1 MGLFDNAVRVNPLSR
16 PASRFPEKWEGKIEK
31 GLVLNYQQ
39 KHKVIHIGEMTRKA
53 LRNGGLDLEGFRIAI
68 TSIRRELHSRQPDL
82 KHRKDFADVDREEF
96 SYMLKQITDLQELIG
111 LANRQKVLN
120 APRLKKYSRWQKK
133 MILQRR
139 WELKHDL

>member
-1 MGLFDNAVRVNPLSR
+1 MGLFDDAVRVNPLSR
-16 PASRFPEKWEGKIEK
+16 PASPFSGKWDVKIEE
-31 GLVLNYQQ
+31 GLVLNHQQ
-39 KHKVIHIGEMTRKA
+39 KQKLTHIGEITRKA

-68 TSIRRELHSRQPDL
+68 TSIRRELPSRQPDL
-82 KHRKDFADVDREEF
+82 KLRKDFADMDREEF

-120 APRLKKYSRWQKK
+120 APHLKKYSSCQKE

-139 WELKHDL
+139 WELKHGL